1 MAEKSKP
8 MASKFSGALKDIV
21 DAGTKVKSAFL
32 KVVQEIDVVIVPDA
46 QKYAPELEALANALV
61 PGSSTIVATGLVA
74 LEDLAAA
81 IDKGGAAAKA
91 NLLNAGLDSATIAAA
106 EALIPQLKAA
116 VANKAAAAP
125 AAK

>member
-1 MAEKSKP
+1 
-8 MASKFSGALKDIV
+8 V

-116 VANKAAAAP
+116 ATKKAAAP
-125 AAK
+125 GAAK